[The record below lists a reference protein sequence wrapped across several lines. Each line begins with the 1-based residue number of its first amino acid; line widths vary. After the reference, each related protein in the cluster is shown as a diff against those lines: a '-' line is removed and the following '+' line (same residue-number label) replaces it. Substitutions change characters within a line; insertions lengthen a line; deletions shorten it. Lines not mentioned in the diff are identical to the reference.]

1 VQSIVDL
8 YLALKQDPRL
18 QKNWEANQPRI
29 DRALE
34 SPLIARTPRE
44 VATAA
49 LLVMKIRC
57 EPAAATCPAAPP
69 DADLIAFART
79 QGPGGSRL
87 ANAIEAAQD
96 DLAVAAATATLMY
109 YRDRSASNLP
119 VKTPWSADGLKTL
132 AQASPSDLIH
142 PSLRPTWSERKAVAA
157 SSIAKLIVQDCQRCV
172 DQQLRI
178 ALQSIPGLGPERAD
192 AVAVFAFH
200 RAWPIVDEYLWRLLD
215 CHGLLDEA
223 ECSTKRYDSRRSLFE
238 PAWQDLIGSVPEDP
252 NEIAATLYLWA
263 DEASRFGFRYE
274 I

>member
-1 VQSIVDL
+1 MQSIVDL

-18 QKNWEANQPRI
+18 QKNWEANQPRV

-57 EPAAATCPAAPP
+57 EPAAATCPVDPP
-69 DADLIAFART
+69 GGDLIAFART

-87 ANAIEAAQD
+87 AKVIEAAKD
-96 DLAVAAATATLMY
+96 DLAVVAASAALMY
-109 YRDRSASNLP
+109 YRDRSASNPL
-119 VKTPWSADGLKTL
+119 VKTPWSAEGLKSL
-132 AQASPSDLIH
+132 AQASPSNLINQL
-142 PSLRPTWSERKAVAA
+142 LRPTWAERKAVAA
-157 SSIAKLIVQDCQRCV
+157 SSIAGLILQDTHMWS
-172 DQQLRI
+172 DQQVCN
-178 ALQSIPGLGPERAD
+178 ALTAIPGLGPERAD

-215 CHGLLDEA
+215 CHGLLDETETSA
-223 ECSTKRYDSRRSLFE
+223 NRYDCRRSLFE
-238 PAWQDLIGSVPEDP
+238 PAWKDLIQSVPEEP
-252 NEIAATLYLWA
+252 NKIAATLYLWA

-274 I
+274 T